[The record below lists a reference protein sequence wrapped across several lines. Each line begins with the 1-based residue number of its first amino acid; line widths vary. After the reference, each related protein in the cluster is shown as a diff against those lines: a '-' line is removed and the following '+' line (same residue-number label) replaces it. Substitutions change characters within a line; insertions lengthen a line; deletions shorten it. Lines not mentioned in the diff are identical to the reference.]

1 MYMEHTYRLS
11 TAEERESFFIGL
23 YKKVFPA
30 VAQYVAKRGGTA
42 DDAKDI
48 FQDAVIS
55 YYEKL
60 VSPGFSCVNEQAYLM
75 GICKHLWSRKFN
87 NDAALPLDENVD
99 LEDAAEEQPVT
110 ERLLHYLE
118 TAGQKCMN
126 LLRAFYYDQL
136 PLRDIAGL
144 FGYSGERSATVQKYK
159 CLEKVRDTVKQKAL
173 HYEDFVE

>member
-1 MYMEHTYRLS
+1 MDKAHRLS
-11 TAEERESFFIGL
+11 TAEKREAFFVQL

-30 VAQYVAKRGGTA
+30 VAQYVARRGGTA

-60 VSPGFSCVNEQAYLM
+60 VSPGFSCANEQAYVM
-75 GICKHLWSRKFN
+75 GICKHLWLRKFN
-87 NDAALPLDENVD
+87 READIALDENFD
-99 LEDAAEEQPVT
+99 FAEQFEEQPVT
-110 ERLLHYLE
+110 GRLLHYLE
-118 TAGQKCMN
+118 TAGQKCMD
-126 LLRAFYYDQL
+126 LLKSFYYDQL
-136 PLRDIAGL
+136 PLRDIAGR

-159 CLEKVRDTVKQKAL
+159 CLEKVRETVKQKVL